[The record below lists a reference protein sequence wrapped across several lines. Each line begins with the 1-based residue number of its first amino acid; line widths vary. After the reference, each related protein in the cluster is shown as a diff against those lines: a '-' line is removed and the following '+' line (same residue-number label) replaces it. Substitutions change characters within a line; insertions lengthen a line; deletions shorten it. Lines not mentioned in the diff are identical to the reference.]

1 MISNSL
7 RFGVLFLFLSYKK
20 IRVFTVDVALEKLP
34 HAIRLDRGLISVSI
48 FNIGLGYVV
57 LSLPVYLDSV

>member
-1 MISNSL
+1 M
-7 RFGVLFLFLSYKK
+7 
-20 IRVFTVDVALEKLP
+20 FTVDVALEKLP